1 MITKI
6 LACLTRYSFW
16 FCFLYMLL
24 SCVAGTIVPMLE
36 AVIAAVHVEKLAV
49 QFHDTYG
56 QSLSNI
62 LISIQVKS
70 ATELASRG
78 LLVDEVEA
86 MAVVGL
92 LQFVDILQSSMKS
105 ALKEDLYWCAAT
117 LSFFNKQLFGSAL

>member
-1 MITKI
+1 MHGEQNCDYNIYISTSS
-6 LACLTRYSFW
+6 LEVPAP
-16 FCFLYMLL
+16 FL
-24 SCVAGTIVPMLE
+24 
-36 AVIAAVHVEKLAV
+36 
-49 QFHDTYG
+49 FHK
-56 QSLSNI
+56 
-62 LISIQVKS
+62 VKS

-117 LSFFNKQLFGSAL
+117 LSFFNKQLFGVSFNFIIIVIISIALFQLFGSAL